1 MGAKHVIA
9 GVIIGVCAITGGIY
23 TVASLTRV
31 GQGEVGVVYTMKEG
45 VQQGIYGR
53 DVRQAIHDGIKQ
65 CYADA
70 VSGTIDATAR
80 EGLDKLKEE
89 ITPITDQEI
98 TDLLYVN

>member
-1 MGAKHVIA
+1 MNE
-9 GVIIGVCAITGGIY
+9 IINKCLETI
-23 TVASLTRV
+23 L
-31 GQGEVGVVYTMKEG
+31 K
-45 VQQGIYGR
+45 GIYGR

-80 EGLDKLKEE
+80 EGLNKLKEE